1 MSETLRDLVVS
12 LSLNSDNFTRNIKS
26 INKQIQEAQSEF
38 RMMSS
43 TVDNFESTVDGLST
57 KLNTLQRIFTLQEAA
72 VGQYE
77 RALAKAKDKLQE
89 CYDREADY
97 AARLDKAREKQEG
110 AAKAVSAADAAYRN
124 YKASLGEANSAT
136 IAAGAN
142 LEAAKREYVET
153 SAEVAKLEGQHAALV
168 KATQNAA
175 DAVSTATVKLND
187 AQTALNRTQSELDAT
202 AQALQLAQTQWDA
215 AGASIKT
222 AESTLVSIGK
232 QIKTAESRFRLAAAG
247 IKEFD
252 KSAEGLSAKLVLLKE
267 KLDLQQK
274 AVAQYETALKGA
286 KEQLE
291 AAKQANDPE
300 KIKQATDAVE
310 SAKAALNDAKAAVR
324 ETRSEIDDCNKS
336 LQTAQSRW
344 TAVGNS
350 LGDFSKKCNASAQA
364 MSKAGKF
371 LSTTVTAPIAALGT
385 AAVKASIDFESAFA
399 SVRKTVNATE
409 AQFASLEA
417 SVKQMSTEVAAST
430 SEIAEVMATGGQLG
444 IATEYLEEFTRVMID
459 LGNSCEDLDAQE
471 AATTIA
477 QFANVMG
484 TDQSLFKNIG
494 STIVELGNNFATT
507 EEPIMTMAQRLS
519 GAGKQI
525 GMSEPEILGFSA
537 ALSSVGISA
546 EMGGSAFSKALIN
559 MEVAVET
566 GGQALTDFANVSGM
580 TEAQFQALW
589 KSNPADAFIAFISG
603 LAQMDDEGISAVATL
618 NDIGISEIRLR
629 DTLLRSVN
637 AVDLFRSALDMA
649 DNAWKENTALTA
661 EASKRYS
668 TTASRLTNLKNKAVL
683 VAQAFGDDLNP
694 TIRDLISG
702 ASDFLDKL
710 SAMDAADRK
719 TIMRIALIAA
729 SIGPVITLISK
740 GNAALGALSGGISKF
755 ALTAANAGGGVS
767 GLWVAVKAL
776 LGPVGIAALAAG
788 LAYGTYKLIDW
799 ASGAKAAR
807 EAAEGMVDVAER
819 MKETQAETL
828 YDTGTSDPL
837 ARFGVYKESFESG
850 ANNSKSW
857 FDSLVV
863 AWTDGKKETNETV
876 QSFVDAFTD
885 DSDTV
890 RTAIQNRGE
899 LLEGLGTLTPEQQE
913 KMQKDLEQLDSWD
926 AEIAKL
932 LKKRKNGN
940 LTEEDQQ
947 RLTEIITLRT
957 ELQLEYGGQTAESY
971 EGVLQGLHSEI
982 ERTTANGGTVT
993 EDVYGD
999 ALNAL
1004 AAGRQAYID
1013 SLNESY
1019 DAQYAQIMLIEDETE
1034 RTAAL
1039 MALNQLYNEQRDQ
1052 NEKEYQAAVKET
1064 ATEAFENGAYEEQIT
1079 QFNQLASLIGS
1090 GAEPT
1095 ELLSWAEDID
1105 EGKMA
1110 SMLALVEQL
1119 KASGAT
1125 DSELAELGIDA
1136 DTLLSTLEQI
1146 RDITSDTEG
1155 MEGLAAIFGEAI
1167 PEEVQRILVGLDM
1180 TEAAADWTAFME
1192 GKDPWTTKAELS
1204 EVDDAAVDAWETA
1217 NADVTITGPAAKI
1230 GTTLGA
1236 GWQSTLK
1243 NKMTLGLLKVY
1254 GANGMPL
1261 TVTPEVIDQLDENDL
1276 VVVGSDGTVHV
1287 LVTPNVSTKPTVTV
1301 KLNPLDSDAIAE
1313 WEKANSRLSLTGP
1326 TARVGLGL
1334 GANWQG
1340 TLKNKMALGLLKV
1353 YGADGMPINVT
1364 PAVVDQI
1371 TVNDLV
1377 AVEEDGTVHVVITPK
1392 VGTKEAAE
1400 LAQENSE
1407 EQRPLFNFFGVDVS
1421 TSGTSRAVDT
1431 IYQRVHQLKELRA
1444 EIDALRESG
1453 NEYNEEGESLYDLG
1467 DQYTQLMESLE
1478 WLRPTIEGLD
1488 EVDYTNIGS
1497 QIATLY
1503 AALESGDLD
1512 EETAAQ
1518 YLQELQKLFEVL
1530 AGLDEF
1536 LGGTASEPLIEGV
1549 AGVLKDYN
1557 WDTDAATVVQ
1567 NLGDAVAR
1575 MALLYPPKVEVEPE
1589 VETVE
1594 PEIETPVVA
1603 EPVLPEIPVNEN
1615 ANARIEDV
1623 KALNEEIGKYQQR
1636 IDALKASGEGA
1647 DADGNTLESLEAAK
1661 ALLTDDLLTAFMR
1674 LGSTDLQGVSDEIA
1688 AILSA
1693 LSSGELDEEQTAAY
1707 QQRLE
1712 EILSFISAADNYLG
1726 TGNYI
1731 SAGIASGMT
1740 AYGWTTDANTV
1751 ASDIKSAVNAAL
1763 GVASPATEMMP
1774 TGEYVSAGIGEGM
1787 KGYDWESTASE
1798 LSGSLQ
1804 AVLNANL
1811 AGAGVRSVGY
1821 HVMTGLALG
1830 ILKGKSIV
1838 TASMRLAARAAVQ
1851 AAKKE
1856 LVIQSPSHVFR
1867 DEIGAMVMKGFG
1879 QGILEESEN
1888 QAKVIR
1894 NASRY
1899 LTGEAKEASIGYNT
1913 SYDQRRYDQSSS
1925 VTLTVGSLNVRSD
1938 QDIRDL
1944 AVEIAGL
1951 TRRQQRGKGM
1961 RMA

>member
-43 TVDNFESTVDGLST
+43 TVDSFESTVDGLST
-57 KLNTLQRIFTLQEAA
+57 KLNTLQRIFVMQEE
-72 VGQYE
+72 VVEQYE
-77 RALAKAKDKLQE
+77 RALAKARDKLQE

-97 AARLDKAREKQEG
+97 ADRLDKAREKQEA
-110 AAKAVSAADAAYRN
+110 AAKAVNDADAAYRN
-124 YKASLGEANSAT
+124 YKTSLGEANSAT

-215 AGASIKT
+215 AGASIKA

-232 QIKTAESRFRLAAAG
+232 QMKTAESRFRLAAAG
-247 IKEFD
+247 IKDFD
-252 KSAEGLSAKLVLLKE
+252 KSAAGLSAKLVLLKE

-274 AVAQYETALKGA
+274 AVAQYESALKGA

-310 SAKAALNDAKAAVR
+310 SAKAALNDAKAAVK

-364 MSKAGKF
+364 MSKAGKV
-371 LSTTVTAPIAALGT
+371 LSTTVTAPIVALGT

-409 AQFASLEA
+409 TQFAELEA

-430 SEIAEVMATGGQLG
+430 TEIAEVMATGGQLG

-525 GMSEPEILGFSA
+525 GMSESEILGFSA

-559 MEVAVET
+559 MEVAAET

-580 TEAQFQALW
+580 TEAQFRALW

-649 DNAWKENTALTA
+649 DNAWKENTALTT

-668 TTASRLTNLKNKAVL
+668 TTASRLANLKNKAVL

-694 TIRDLISG
+694 LIRDAISG
-702 ASDFLDKL
+702 VSDFLDRL
-710 SAMDAADRK
+710 SAMDAADRQ
-719 TIMRIALIAA
+719 TIMRLALIAA

-767 GLWVAVKAL
+767 GLWAAVKAL

-819 MKETQAETL
+819 MKETQAETI

-837 ARFGVYKESFESG
+837 ARFGVDKESFESG
-850 ANNSKSW
+850 ADNSKSW
-857 FDSLVV
+857 FDSLVA

-876 QSFVDAFTD
+876 QAFVDAFTD

-890 RTAIQNRGE
+890 RTAIQNRSE

-957 ELQLEYGGQTAESY
+957 ELQLEYGGQTPESY

-1095 ELLSWAEDID
+1095 ELLSWAENID

-1146 RDITSDTEG
+1146 RDIAAGTEG
-1155 MEGLAAIFGEAI
+1155 MEGLATIFGEAI

-1180 TEAAADWTAFME
+1180 TQAATDWTAFME

-1236 GWQSTLK
+1236 GWQGALK
-1243 NKMTLGLLKVY
+1243 NKMTLGLLRVY
-1254 GANGMPL
+1254 GANGMPI

-1287 LVTPNVSTKPTVTV
+1287 IVTPNVSTEPTVTV
-1301 KLNPLDSDAIAE
+1301 KLNPLDSSAIAE
-1313 WEKANSRLSLTGP
+1313 WEKANSDLTLTGP

-1334 GANWQG
+1334 GPNWQG
-1340 TLKNKMALGLLKV
+1340 TLKNKMTLGLLKV
-1353 YGADGMPINVT
+1353 YGADGMPIEVT
-1364 PAVVDQI
+1364 PGVVDQI

-1392 VGTKEAAE
+1392 VGTAEAVEA
-1400 LAQENSE
+1400 AQENSS
-1407 EQRPLFNFFGVDVS
+1407 EQRTVFSFLGNDGS
-1421 TSGTSRAVDT
+1421 TDSSVEN
-1431 IYQRVHQLKELRA
+1431 IYRQVHQLNELRS

-1453 NEYNEEGESLYDLG
+1453 EEYNEEGWSLSELENQYNSLAQSTDLL
-1467 DQYTQLMESLE
+1467 YTAF
-1478 WLRPTIEGLD
+1478 TGLD
-1488 EVDYTNIGS
+1488 EIDYTNIGS
-1497 QIATLY
+1497 QIAALY
-1503 AALESGDLD
+1503 GALESGDLD

-1518 YLQELQKLFEVL
+1518 YLQELQKLSEVL
-1530 AGLDEF
+1530 AGSDALF
-1536 LGGTASEPLIEGV
+1536 GYAGTPLAEGV
-1549 AGVLKDYN
+1549 ADVLKDYN
-1557 WDTDAATVVQ
+1557 WDTDATTVVQ
-1567 NLGDAVAR
+1567 DLGDAIAR
-1575 MALLYPPKVEVEPE
+1575 MALLYPPKVKVEPE

-1603 EPVLPEIPVNEN
+1603 EPVLPEIPVDEN

-1623 KALNEEIGKYQQR
+1623 KALNEEIGKYQQK
-1636 IDALKASGEGA
+1636 IDALRASGEST

-1693 LSSGELDEEQTAAY
+1693 LNSGELDEEQTAAY

-1751 ASDIKSAVNAAL
+1751 ASDIQSAINAAL
-1763 GVASPATEMMP
+1763 GVASPATTMKP

-1838 TASMRLAARAAVQ
+1838 TASMRMAARAAVQ

-1867 DEIGAMVMKGFG
+1867 DEVGAMVMKGFG
-1879 QGILEESEN
+1879 QGILEETES
-1888 QAKVIR
+1888 QAKIIR

-1899 LTGEAKEASIGYNT
+1899 LTDEAKEASIGYNT
-1913 SYDQRRYDQSSS
+1913 SYDQRKYDQSSA
-1925 VTLTVGSLNVRSD
+1925 VNLTVGSLNVRSD